1 MYKDLFEPDIKQ
13 EPQDD
18 IALLEPESSE
28 NDMEIPE
35 AESLQ
40 TDPIKIECD
49 VESESPTVD
58 IKLYENHP
66 AINDTKTDNT

>member
-1 MYKDLFEPDIKQ
+1 MEQ
-13 EPQDD
+13 EPQDEF
-18 IALLEPESSE
+18 ALLKSAST
-28 NDMEIPE
+28 DMAVREIE
-35 AESLQ
+35 YLQ

-49 VESESPTVD
+49 VESESPIIG